1 MAHHRHSYTISWET
15 LTSSKDAGGLGIK
28 SSCHMNL
35 VRSLQAN
42 HIWRLEDL
50 HFPLPQLEQL
60 IRGIPVVQLTRLSDS
75 FVWPHNNGVCLVSS
89 ASKFLYQQAQ
99 VPFNSSQRHWI

>member
-1 MAHHRHSYTISWET
+1 MPYEFGKVLAGQSY
-15 LTSSKDAGGLGIK
+15 
-28 SSCHMNL
+28 
-35 VRSLQAN
+35 
-42 HIWRLEDL
+42 LEVDL